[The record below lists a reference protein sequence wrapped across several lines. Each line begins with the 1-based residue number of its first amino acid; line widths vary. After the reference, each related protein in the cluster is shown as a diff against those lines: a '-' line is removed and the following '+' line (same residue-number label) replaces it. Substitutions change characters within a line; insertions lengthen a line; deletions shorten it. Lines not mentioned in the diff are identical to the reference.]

1 MYGRVVQ
8 KGQWRN
14 VQIITSSSSPPLEA
28 DSDVSVLTD
37 SEKEEVILSIQVLGL
52 LFTTICSKQSYLRK
66 SDESLLEP
74 LE

>member
-1 MYGRVVQ
+1 VYGRVVQ

-14 VQIITSSSSPPLEA
+14 VQVITSSSPPILEA
-28 DSDVSVLTD
+28 DSDVSALID
-37 SEKEEVILSIQVLGL
+37 SEKEEVILSIQVPRL
-52 LFTTICSKQSYLRK
+52 LSTTICSEQSYLIK

>member
-8 KGQWRN
+8 EGQWQN
-14 VQIITSSSSPPLEA
+14 VQVITSSSPPPLEA
-28 DSDVSVLTD
+28 DSDVSALID
-37 SEKEEVILSIQVLGL
+37 SEEEEVILSIQVLGL
-52 LFTTICSKQSYLRK
+52 LSTTICSEQSYLRK

>member
-8 KGQWRN
+8 EGQWQN
-14 VQIITSSSSPPLEA
+14 VQVITSSSPPPLEA
-28 DSDVSVLTD
+28 DSDVSALID
-37 SEKEEVILSIQVLGL
+37 SEKEEVILSIQVPRL
-52 LFTTICSKQSYLRK
+52 LSTTICSEQSYLIK